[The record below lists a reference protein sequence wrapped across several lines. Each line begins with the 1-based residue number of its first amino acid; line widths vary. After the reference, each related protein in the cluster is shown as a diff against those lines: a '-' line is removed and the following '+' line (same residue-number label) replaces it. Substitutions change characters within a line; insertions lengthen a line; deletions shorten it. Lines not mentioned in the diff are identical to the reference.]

1 MNKTAVL
8 FIATVFLL
16 LGEARF
22 AEAVEFADSNL
33 EAAIRA
39 KIDNREGAIAD
50 EDLLSIVE
58 LELIS
63 GAIADLSGI
72 EALENLEVLVLVD
85 HHLVDISPLASLKKL
100 RALDLANNQIVDV
113 TPLSSLSALTF
124 LGLAFNSVNDLSP
137 LSSLD
142 RLQVL
147 LLDENRVADIS
158 PLLDLSMLEQVLLR
172 GNPLNA
178 EAYAIHIPS
187 LIEQGVEVLYNL
199 PEDSAAIVDESGV
212 RLPVWQPIGP
222 VVEPWQPGVYSLAI
236 SPHDPERLYALAQN
250 GLWQSQDGG
259 RQWKKMSLMA
269 KSYGHGSRVDAL
281 LVDRLAP
288 STLYVEDGSIGDP
301 DIFKSDDGGLSWQ
314 LIASPSAEPCTGRS
328 GLPPNILLASDLQ
341 RPDRLYSVSCGALA
355 LSDDGGQS
363 WYKPQHSNGGSVR
376 VEGSSPFFFQHP
388 RSEQVLY
395 AGFFHRRI
403 SAFLARSDDGGDT
416 WRDRN
421 AIELPLTAMAVD
433 PENDQALFAVSTDT
447 LHNSL
452 YNSLDGGLS
461 WQAVAELPID
471 TARGLVLHPLDT
483 TRMIVWDR
491 ATTWQSTDAGQSWER
506 LPIDSIAQLE
516 TDPLQA
522 ETLWA
527 VTVSGTDVT
536 PGSIHHSAD
545 WGRTW
550 STIALIDQTRMAESL
565 LVTDDR
571 SLWVGSGQWKDGLFE
586 PSLLISRDQ
595 GARWNE
601 QLRAV
606 DNPGLDTSLGFSS
619 PIGFGPIDRLLIDA
633 NDPDLVWAH
642 VQHWF
647 MRSADAGASW
657 TLFAPG
663 LEQRFAVGRDVD
675 SQPHI
680 MQKTAGKGAHFLI
693 DPTSSSKNLYRSRD
707 QGQTWQFIQERVSA
721 AMVHGTSLYASVGSR
736 LWHSDNE
743 GDDWQQIAKLPGT
756 SQAYAL
762 AVHPHTQ
769 EYYMANDIGLLR
781 SGDGG
786 ESWNTLR
793 ERGNESWLSVKIRF
807 DPANDDAIYLIT
819 GRQLLET
826 TDGGETWVSIGRSLG
841 PMPWFNEVAIDPHN
855 PSLRYVATPHGVFVA
870 GKESSTAIVEAQTVL
885 PKHFSLGQNAPNPFN
900 SSTIIPYEIATAA
913 SAELAI
919 YNVAGQRVRTFILG
933 YQSPGE
939 YHIVWD
945 GRDDG
950 DRKLGSGVY
959 LYALKSGVE
968 AAWRKATLIK

>member
-1 MNKTAVL
+1 MSKTVVL

-16 LGEARF
+16 LWVPRF
-22 AEAVEFADSNL
+22 AEAVEFADPTL

-39 KIDNREGAIAD
+39 KIAKGEGPIAAA
-50 EDLLSIVE
+50 DLLSIVE

-85 HHLVDISPLASLKKL
+85 HRLVDISPLAGLKKL
-100 RALDLANNQIVDV
+100 RALDLANNRIVDIA
-113 TPLSSLSALTF
+113 PLSSLSALIF
-124 LGLAFNSVNDLSP
+124 LSLTSNSVSDLSP

-142 RLQVL
+142 QLQVL

-158 PLLDLSMLEQVLLR
+158 PLLGLSMLEQVLLR

-178 EAYAIHIPS
+178 EALDVHIPS

-199 PEDSAAIVDESGV
+199 PEDSAAIFDESGV

-250 GLWQSQDGG
+250 GLWRSQDGG
-259 RQWKKMSLMA
+259 RQWEKMSLMA
-269 KSYGHGSRVDAL
+269 KSYGHGNRVDAL
-281 LVDRLAP
+281 LVDRLSP
-288 STLYVEDGSIGDP
+288 STLYVEDDP
-301 DIFKSDDGGLSWQ
+301 LHEPELLKSDDGGLSWQ
-314 LIASPSAEPCTGRS
+314 LIASPSAEPCTGGR
-328 GLPPNILLASDLQ
+328 GFPPNTLLASDLEK
-341 RPDRLYSVSCGALA
+341 PDRLYSISCGALA

-363 WYKPQHSNGGSVR
+363 WYEPQHSNGGLVR
-376 VEGSSPFFFQHP
+376 VEGSSPLFFQHP
-388 RSEQVLY
+388 RNPQILY
-395 AGFFHRRI
+395 AGFFHREI
-403 SAFLARSDDGGDT
+403 STFLARSDDGGKT

-421 AIELPLTAMAVD
+421 TIELPLRAMAVD
-433 PENDQALFAVSTDT
+433 PENEQALFAVSPDT
-447 LHNSL
+447 LYNGL

-471 TARGLVLHPLDT
+471 TARGIVLHPLDA

-491 ATTWQSTDAGQSWER
+491 SATWQSTDAGQSWER
-506 LPIDSIAQLE
+506 LPIDSIVQLE

-527 VTVSGTDVT
+527 VTVSDTYVT

-550 STIALIDQTRMAESL
+550 NKIALIDQTRIAESL
-565 LVTDDR
+565 LIADDG
-571 SLWVGSGQWKDGLFE
+571 SLWVGSGQWQDGLSE

-601 QLRAV
+601 QLREV
-606 DNPGLDTSLGFSS
+606 NNPGLDTSFGFSS

-633 NDPDLVWAH
+633 NDSNLVWAH
-642 VQHWF
+642 TRYWF
-647 MRSADAGASW
+647 MQSRDAGASW

-663 LEQRFAVGRDVD
+663 LEQGAYGQSVD
-675 SQPHI
+675 RQPHI
-680 MQKTAGKGAHFLI
+680 MQKTAGEGAHFLV
-693 DPTSSSKNLYRSRD
+693 DPTSPSKNLYRSRD

-736 LWHSDNE
+736 FWQSDNE
-743 GDDWQQIAKLPGT
+743 GDDWQRIANLHG
-756 SQAYAL
+756 YAL
-762 AVHPHTQ
+762 AVHPRTQ
-769 EYYMANDIGLLR
+769 DFYMANDLGLLR
-781 SGDGG
+781 SSDGG
-786 ESWNTLR
+786 VSWTTLR
-793 ERGNESWLSVKIRF
+793 ERGNEPWLSVKIRF

-826 TDGGETWVSIGRSLG
+826 KDGGETWVSIGRSLG
-841 PMPWFNEVAIDPHN
+841 PMAWFNEVAIDPHH
-855 PSLRYVATPHGVFVA
+855 PSLVYVATPHGVFVA
-870 GKESSTAIVEAQTVL
+870 GKESSTVVVETQTVL
-885 PKHFSLGQNAPNPFN
+885 PEHFSLGQNAPNPFN
-900 SSTIIPYEIATAA
+900 SSTIIPYEIAIAA
-913 SAELAI
+913 AAELAI
-919 YNVAGQRVRTFILG
+919 YNVAGQRVRTFVLG

-939 YHIVWD
+939 YRVAWD

-950 DRKLGSGVY
+950 GRKLGSGVY
-959 LYALKSGVE
+959 LYALKSGAK
-968 AAWRKATLIK
+968 AAWRKAILVK

>member
-1 MNKTAVL
+1 MSKTAVSL
-8 FIATVFLL
+8 IALALVILS
-16 LGEARF
+16 GPR
-22 AEAVEFADSNL
+22 AEAVEFADPTL
-33 EAAIRA
+33 ETAIRA
-39 KIDNREGAIAD
+39 KIDKGEGPIAAA
-50 EDLLSIVE
+50 DLLSIVG

-85 HHLVDISPLASLKKL
+85 QRLVDISPLASLEKL
-100 RALDLANNQIVDV
+100 RALDLANNQIVDI

-124 LGLAFNSVNDLSP
+124 LSLASNSVSDLSP

-142 RLQVL
+142 QLQVL

-158 PLLDLSMLEQVLLR
+158 LLPGLSMLEQVLLR

-178 EAYAIHIPS
+178 EAYAVHIPS

-199 PEDSAAIVDESGV
+199 PEDSAAIFDESGV

-222 VVEPWQPGVYSLAI
+222 VVEPWQPGVYSLAV
-236 SPHDPERLYALAQN
+236 SPHDPELLYALAQN
-250 GLWQSQDGG
+250 GLWRSQDGG
-259 RQWKKMSLMA
+259 RQWEKMSLM
-269 KSYGHGSRVDAL
+269 SGYDYSNRVNGL
-281 LVDRLAP
+281 LVDSLSP
-288 STLYVEDGSIGDP
+288 STLYVEDGVFHDP
-301 DIFKSDDGGLSWQ
+301 DILKSDDGGLSWQ
-314 LIASPSAEPCTGRS
+314 LIASPSAEPCTGGG
-328 GLPPNILLASDLQ
+328 GLPPNILLSSDLQ
-341 RPDRLYSVSCGALA
+341 RPGRLYSVSCGALA

-363 WYKPQHSNGGSVR
+363 WYEPQHSNGGSVR

-388 RSEQVLY
+388 RNAQILY
-395 AGFFHRRI
+395 AGFFHRGI
-403 SAFLARSDDGGDT
+403 STFLARSDDGGDT

-421 AIELPLTAMAVD
+421 TIELPLRAMAVD
-433 PENDQALFAVSTDT
+433 PENEQVLFAVSPDT
-447 LHNSL
+447 LYNSL

-461 WQAVAELPID
+461 WQGVAELPID
-471 TARGLVLHPLDT
+471 AAIGLVIHSLDAA
-483 TRMIVWDR
+483 RMIIWGGS
-491 ATTWQSTDAGQSWER
+491 ATWQSIDAGQSWER

-527 VTVSGTDVT
+527 VTGTYLT

-550 STIALIDQTRMAESL
+550 SKIALIDQTRMAESL
-565 LVTDDR
+565 LIADDG
-571 SLWVGSGQWKDGLFE
+571 SLWVGSGQWQDGLFE

-595 GARWNE
+595 GAAWNE
-601 QLRAV
+601 RLREV
-606 DNPGLDTSLGFSS
+606 NNPGLDTSFGFSS
-619 PIGFGPIDRLLIDA
+619 PIGFGPIDRLLIDV

-663 LEQRFAVGRDVD
+663 LEQGGYGRSVD
-675 SQPHI
+675 RQPYI
-680 MQKTAGKGAHFLI
+680 MQKTAGEGAYFLV
-693 DPTSSSKNLYRSRD
+693 DPTSPSRNLYRSRD

-721 AMVHGTSLYASVGSR
+721 AMVHGTSLYASVGPR

-743 GDDWQQIAKLPGT
+743 GDDWQRIANLRG
-756 SQAYAL
+756 YAL
-762 AVHPHTQ
+762 AVHPRTQ
-769 EYYMANDIGLLR
+769 DFYMANDLGLFR

-807 DPANDDAIYLIT
+807 DPATDDAIYLIT

-841 PMPWFNEVAIDPHN
+841 PMAWFNEVAIDPHN
-855 PSLRYVATPHGVFVA
+855 SSLVYVATPHGVFVA
-870 GKESSTAIVEAQTVL
+870 GKESATAIVETQTVL
-885 PKHFSLGQNAPNPFN
+885 PEHFSLGQNAPNPFN
-900 SSTIIPYEIATAA
+900 SSTIIPYEIAT
-913 SAELAI
+913 
-919 YNVAGQRVRTFILG
+919 GG
-933 YQSPGE
+933 G
-939 YHIVWD
+939 
-945 GRDDG
+945 G
-950 DRKLGSGVY
+950 
-959 LYALKSGVE
+959 
-968 AAWRKATLIK
+968 

>member
-1 MNKTAVL
+1 MRTMSKTVVSLIVL
-8 FIATVFLL
+8 ALVILSK
-16 LGEARF
+16 ARF
-22 AEAVEFADSNL
+22 AEAVEFADPTL

-39 KIDNREGAIAD
+39 KIDKREGPIAA
-50 EDLLSIVE
+50 EDLLSIVK

-72 EALENLEVLVLVD
+72 ETLENLEVLVLVD
-85 HHLVDISPLASLKKL
+85 HHLVNISPLAGLKKL
-100 RALDLANNQIVDV
+100 RALDLANNQIVDIA
-113 TPLSSLSALTF
+113 PLSSLSALTF
-124 LGLAFNSVNDLSP
+124 LSFAFNNVSDLSP

-158 PLLDLSMLEQVLLR
+158 PLLGLSMLEQVLLR

-178 EAYAIHIPS
+178 ETLDVHIPS

-199 PEDSAAIVDESGV
+199 PEDSAAIFDESGV
-212 RLPVWQPIGP
+212 RLPFWQPIGP

-236 SPHDPERLYALAQN
+236 SPHDPELIYALAQN
-250 GLWQSQDGG
+250 GLWRSQDGG
-259 RQWKKMSLMA
+259 RQWKKMSLMS

-288 STLYVEDGSIGDP
+288 STLYVEDGVFHDP
-301 DIFKSDDGGLSWQ
+301 DILKSVDGGISWQ
-314 LIASPSAEPCTGRS
+314 LIENPSAEPCAGGR
-328 GLPPNILLASDLQ
+328 GTLLASDLEK
-341 RPDRLYSVSCGALA
+341 PDRLYSMSCGALA

-363 WYKPQHSNGGSVR
+363 WYEPQHSNGGLVR
-376 VEGSSPFFFQHP
+376 VEGNSPFFFQHP
-388 RSEQVLY
+388 RNAQVLY
-395 AGFFHRRI
+395 AGFFHRGI
-403 SAFLARSDDGGDT
+403 STFLARSDDGGET

-421 AIELPLTAMAVD
+421 TIELPLRAMAVD
-433 PENDQALFAVSTDT
+433 PENEQALFAVSPDT

-452 YNSLDGGLS
+452 YSSLDGGLS

-471 TARGLVLHPLDT
+471 TAWGLVLHPLDA
-483 TRMIVWDR
+483 TRMIVWDGS
-491 ATTWQSTDAGQSWER
+491 ATWQSTDAGQSWER
-506 LPIDSIAQLE
+506 LPIDSVAQLE

-527 VTVSGTDVT
+527 VTVVGTFLT
-536 PGSIHHSAD
+536 PGAIYHSAD

-565 LVTDDR
+565 LVTDDG
-571 SLWVGSGQWKDGLFE
+571 SLWVGSGQWQDGLFE

-595 GARWNE
+595 AHWNE
-601 QLRAV
+601 LLREV
-606 DNPGLDTSLGFSS
+606 NNPGLDTSFGFSS

-633 NDPDLVWAH
+633 NDPNLIWAH
-642 VQHWF
+642 TRYWF
-647 MRSADAGASW
+647 MQSRDAGASW

-663 LEQRFAVGRDVD
+663 LEQGGYGQSVD
-675 SQPHI
+675 RKPHI
-680 MQKTAGKGAHFLI
+680 MQKTAGEGAHFLV
-693 DPTSSSKNLYRSRD
+693 DPTSPSKNLYRSRD
-707 QGQTWQFIQERVSA
+707 QGQTWQSVQQRVSA
-721 AMVHGTSLYASVGSR
+721 AMVYDTSLYASVGPR

-743 GDDWQQIAKLPGT
+743 GDDWQRIANLPGI

-762 AVHPHTQ
+762 AVHPRTQ
-769 EYYMANDIGLLR
+769 DFYMANDHGLFR
-781 SGDGG
+781 SSDGG
-786 ESWNTLR
+786 VSWTTLR
-793 ERGNESWLSVKIRF
+793 ERGDESWLSVKIRF
-807 DPANDDAIYLIT
+807 DPANDDAVFLIT

-841 PMPWFNEVAIDPHN
+841 PMAWFNEVAVDPHN

-870 GKESSTAIVEAQTVL
+870 GKESSTAIVETQTVL

-900 SSTIIPYEIATAA
+900 SSTTIPYEIATAA

-919 YNVAGQRVRTFILG
+919 YNVAGQRVRTFVLG

-939 YHIVWD
+939 YRVVWD

-950 DRKLGSGVY
+950 GRKLSSGVY
-959 LYALKSGVE
+959 LYALKSGAE
-968 AAWRKATLIK
+968 AVWRKAVLVK

>member
-1 MNKTAVL
+1 MSKTAVSL
-8 FIATVFLL
+8 IALALVILL
-16 LGEARF
+16 SPRF
-22 AEAVEFADSNL
+22 AEAVEFADPTL

-39 KIDNREGAIAD
+39 KVDKREGPIAAA
-50 EDLLSIVE
+50 DLLPIVE

-85 HHLVDISPLASLKKL
+85 QHLVDISPLAGLKKL
-100 RALDLANNQIVDV
+100 RALDLANNQIVDIA
-113 TPLSSLSALTF
+113 PLSSLSALTF
-124 LGLAFNSVNDLSP
+124 LSLAFNSVSDLSP

-142 RLQVL
+142 MLQVL

-158 PLLDLSMLEQVLLR
+158 PLLGLSMLEQVLLR

-178 EAYAIHIPS
+178 AAYAVHIPS

-199 PEDSAAIVDESGV
+199 PEDSAAIFDESGV

-222 VVEPWQPGVYSLAI
+222 VVEPWQPGVYRLAV
-236 SPHDPERLYALAQN
+236 SPHDPELLYALAQN
-250 GLWQSQDGG
+250 GLWRSQDGG
-259 RQWKKMSLMA
+259 RQWEKMSFMA
-269 KSYGHGSRVDAL
+269 KSYGHAGRVDAL
-281 LVDRLAP
+281 LVDRLSP
-288 STLYVEDGSIGDP
+288 STLYVEDGVFHDP
-301 DIFKSDDGGLSWQ
+301 DILKSDDGGLSWQ
-314 LIASPSAEPCTGRS
+314 LIENPSAEPCAGGR
-328 GLPPNILLASDLQ
+328 GILLASDLEK
-341 RPDRLYSVSCGALA
+341 PDRLYSVSCGALA

-363 WYKPQHSNGGSVR
+363 WYKPQHSNGGLVR

-388 RSEQVLY
+388 RNAQILY
-395 AGFFHRRI
+395 AGFFHRGI
-403 SAFLARSDDGGDT
+403 STFLARSDDGGKT
-416 WRDRN
+416 WQDRN
-421 AIELPLTAMAVD
+421 TIELPLRAMAVD
-433 PENDQALFAVSTDT
+433 PENEQALFAVSPDT
-447 LHNSL
+447 LYNSL

-471 TARGLVLHPLDT
+471 TARGIVLHPLDAT
-483 TRMIVWDR
+483 WMIIWGR
-491 ATTWQSTDAGQSWER
+491 SATWQSTDAGQSWER
-506 LPIDSIAQLE
+506 LPIDFVAQLE

-527 VTVSGTDVT
+527 VTVSGTGVT

-550 STIALIDQTRMAESL
+550 SKIALIDQTRMAESL
-565 LVTDDR
+565 LVTDDG
-571 SLWVGSGQWKDGLFE
+571 SLWVGSGQWQDGLFE

-606 DNPGLDTSLGFSS
+606 NNPSLDTSLGFSS

-642 VQHWF
+642 TRYWF
-647 MRSADAGASW
+647 MQSKDAGASW
-657 TLFAPG
+657 TLLAPG
-663 LEQRFAVGRDVD
+663 LEEQRGMGAYTQAIDR
-675 SQPHI
+675 QPHI
-680 MQKTAGKGAHFLI
+680 MQKTAGKGAHFLV
-693 DPTSSSKNLYRSRD
+693 DPMSPSKNLYRSRD

-721 AMVHGTSLYASVGSR
+721 AMVRGTSLYASVGSR
-736 LWHSDNE
+736 LWQSDNE
-743 GDDWQQIAKLPGT
+743 GDDWQQIAKLHG
-756 SQAYAL
+756 YAL
-762 AVHPHTQ
+762 AVHPRTQ
-769 EYYMANDIGLLR
+769 DFYMANDLGLLR
-781 SGDGG
+781 SSDGG

-870 GKESSTAIVEAQTVL
+870 GKESSTAIVETQLVL
-885 PKHFSLGQNAPNPFN
+885 PKHFSLEQNAPNPFN

-913 SAELAI
+913 AAELAI
-919 YNVAGQRVRTFILG
+919 YNVAGQRVRTFVLG

-939 YHIVWD
+939 YRVVWD

-950 DRKLGSGVY
+950 GRKLSSGVY
-959 LYALKSGVE
+959 LYALKSGAE
-968 AAWRKATLIK
+968 AAWRKAILVK